1 MINSSSIGNRCSYSL
16 IGNVLKLL
24 FKSVLISLGLTDQH
38 WQLMQLFIKK
48 ILGYGNAALIS
59 NGEMN
64 DIKII
69 KALEE
74 FGLLI

>member
-1 MINSSSIGNRCSYSL
+1 MA
-16 IGNVLKLL
+16 
-24 FKSVLISLGLTDQH
+24 TDVAIH
-38 WQLMQLFIKK
+38 KK
-48 ILGYGNAALIS
+48 ILGYGNAALIY

-74 FGLLI
+74 SGLLI